1 MSGETKN
8 FVEENKE
15 LLIKVY
21 NTLKLVYPND
31 NITLAQLMAG
41 AEGYI
46 ENGANTE
53 DKPPEEKPPEEKP
66 KKTKKKKTKSKK
78 KELTEEEKQ
87 KRSAFYSRILQ
98 LYSTMYVTML
108 MKEYDEHGEESAKKL
123 EETILEKI
131 EISSPTSAK
140 RRRMKPA
147 LKKLLE
153 TRKKARRTRKKSK
166 T

>member
-66 KKTKKKKTKSKK
+66 KKSY
-78 KELTEEEKQ
+78 
-87 KRSAFYSRILQ
+87 R
-98 LYSTMYVTML
+98 
-108 MKEYDEHGEESAKKL
+108 GEDLDKN
-123 EETILEKI
+123 
-131 EISSPTSAK
+131 PPHQ
-140 RRRMKPA
+140 PA
-147 LKKLLE
+147 LI
-153 TRKKARRTRKKSK
+153 AREKEHKE
-166 T
+166 

>member
-66 KKTKKKKTKSKK
+66 KKTMKKKTKRKK
-78 KELTEEEKQ
+78 KENP
-87 KRSAFYSRILQ
+87 SFSY
-98 LYSTMYVTML
+98 M
-108 MKEYDEHGEESAKKL
+108 
-123 EETILEKI
+123 TIN
-131 EISSPTSAK
+131 
-140 RRRMKPA
+140 
-147 LKKLLE
+147 
-153 TRKKARRTRKKSK
+153 KSK
-166 T
+166 ISRATFFL